1 MRLTHCSV
9 VAAVALVALIGCTK
23 ETKVNDAKNNASDDE
38 MFERYLGK
46 KLSEFKNRKIYKEL
60 NREIIKFIPDDDLTQ
75 AIHDFIGLKINQD
88 WEQDTELVPRL
99 GPGFS
104 AVYFLSLLDAEVNNG
119 GFYQFFYNCGRDSVV
134 RAKEGADLLGLG
146 GLSSVI
152 SEALR
157 IEESERE
164 KIGRVKAEGS
174 LEAFFESYKDISF
187 ETADEAFMALN
198 LDLYQERVR
207 FIRKCSELF
216 EGRVN
221 E

>member
-1 MRLTHCSV
+1 MV
-9 VAAVALVALIGCTK
+9 GCTK
-23 ETKVNDAKNNASDDE
+23 ETKVNDAKKNASDDE
-38 MFERYLGK
+38 LFERYFGK

-60 NREIIKFIPDDDLTQ
+60 NREIIQSIPDDDLTQ
-75 AIHDFIGLKINQD
+75 AIHDFIGMKIKED
-88 WEQDTELVPRL
+88 WDNDTELVPRL

-119 GFYQFFYNCGRDSVV
+119 GFWQFFYNCGRDSVV
-134 RAKEGADLLGLG
+134 RAKDGADLLGLT

-164 KIGRVKAEGS
+164 KMGGVKAEGS

-187 ETADEAFMALN
+187 ETADEAFTALD

-207 FIRKCSELF
+207 FIRKRSELF

-221 E
+221 D